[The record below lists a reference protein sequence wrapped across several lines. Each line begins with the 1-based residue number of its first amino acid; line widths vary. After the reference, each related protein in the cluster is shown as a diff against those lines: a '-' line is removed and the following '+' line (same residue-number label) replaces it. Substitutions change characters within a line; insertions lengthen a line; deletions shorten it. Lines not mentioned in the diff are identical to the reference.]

1 MPRALLPLS
10 GWVHAT
16 PLARAWG
23 LHGTASFGDE
33 PQIKA
38 LARDALR
45 GPDVGLR
52 FKGLRLA
59 RARTLLRA
67 RDVTRQ
73 GLPTIALTRLLQ
85 AGKLERVA
93 RGLYGLP
100 GAAISEHRSLAEVS
114 ARVPKGV
121 VCLLSALRVHEIG
134 TQAPF
139 EVWIAIPQ
147 HMVSPRLGQPA
158 VRVVRMSVAVPTDGV
173 DRLNID
179 GIDVPVFNAA
189 RTVVDCFRFRN
200 KIGLDVALEALR
212 DGWSQR
218 KFTMND
224 LWRHAT
230 SGRVANVMRHSA
242 PSWRPY
248 SGLIVASVSSAHGRS
263 KASRTLVISA
273 VRIHGSLAGGA
284 IAASARRTESSLT
297 MPRRPRAMAATA
309 SPRTPAM
316 WA

>member
-1 MPRALLPLS
+1 MK
-10 GWVHAT
+10 AT
-16 PLARAWG
+16 VAA
-23 LHGTASFGDE
+23 TAITHE
-33 PQIKA
+33 QQ
-38 LARDALR
+38 
-45 GPDVGLR
+45 V
-52 FKGLRLA
+52 LRLA
-59 RARTLLRA
+59 RARRLLRA

-73 GLPTIALTRLLQ
+73 GLPTIALTRLVQ

-114 ARVPKGV
+114 ARVTKGV

-139 EVWIAIPQ
+139 EVWIAIPP
-147 HMVSPRLGQPA
+147 HMVSPRLDQPA
-158 VRVVRMSVAVPTDGV
+158 IRVVRMSEAALIDGV

-200 KIGLDVALEALR
+200 KIGLDVAVEALR

-218 KFTMND
+218 KFTLDD

-230 SGRVANVMRHSA
+230 TGRVANVMR
-242 PSWRPY
+242 PY
-248 SGLIVASVSSAHGRS
+248 IE
-263 KASRTLVISA
+263 
-273 VRIHGSLAGGA
+273 A
-284 IAASARRTESSLT
+284 I
-297 MPRRPRAMAATA
+297 TA
-309 SPRTPAM
+309 
-316 WA
+316 

>member
-1 MPRALLPLS
+1 MK
-10 GWVHAT
+10 AT
-16 PLARAWG
+16 VAA
-23 LHGTASFGDE
+23 TAITHE
-33 PQIKA
+33 QQ
-38 LARDALR
+38 
-45 GPDVGLR
+45 V
-52 FKGLRLA
+52 LRLA
-59 RARTLLRA
+59 RARRLLRA

-73 GLPTIALTRLLQ
+73 GLPTIALTRLVQ

-114 ARVPKGV
+114 ARVAKGV

-139 EVWIAIPQ
+139 EVWIAIPP
-147 HMVSPRLGQPA
+147 HMVSPRLDQPA
-158 VRVVRMSVAVPTDGV
+158 IRVVRMSEAALIDGV

-200 KIGLDVALEALR
+200 KIGLDVAVEALR

-218 KFTMND
+218 KFTLDD

-230 SGRVANVMRHSA
+230 TGRVANVMR
-242 PSWRPY
+242 PY
-248 SGLIVASVSSAHGRS
+248 IE
-263 KASRTLVISA
+263 
-273 VRIHGSLAGGA
+273 A
-284 IAASARRTESSLT
+284 I
-297 MPRRPRAMAATA
+297 TA
-309 SPRTPAM
+309 
-316 WA
+316 